1 MDILKK
7 LDLVPKDDDSQ
18 FKIGDTNTLIS
29 FTTMRNHQPV
39 ELSSGTLSLFQIK
52 NNNGFIQSAKAKIQG
67 ETVILNSKD
76 LANLP
81 VGQYQLELWHRNDD
95 GTNDIYPDQGWLQFT
110 INENATGQ
118 VNTTVT
124 SITLDQMSQQLSA
137 LIKEEVQKAVDAIP
151 RPKDGKDGT
160 NGINGETPTLMV
172 GQVNQSPA
180 GTFPKIT
187 DSGGKL
193 DHIFNFTFPE
203 PQVAVEQ
210 HMGSL
215 NDCTATGFYA
225 GSGTGQN
232 GPTTNNYSLM
242 VVAGD
247 NGGSQLL
254 IDVTDGRAWTR
265 GFNTSGT
272 FTDWRQVTQWN

>member
-1 MDILKK
+1 MDNLKK

-18 FKIGDTNTLIS
+18 FKVGDTNTRIS
-29 FTTMRNHQPV
+29 FTTMQNQQPV
-39 ELSSGTLSLFQIK
+39 ALSTGTLSLFQIK
-52 NNNGFIQSAKAKIQG
+52 NANGFVQSCQAKIQG
-67 ETVILNSKD
+67 ETAVLNSKD

-81 VGQYQLELWHRNDD
+81 VGQYQLELWHRNVD
-95 GTNDIYPDQGWLQFT
+95 GTNDIYPDQGWLPFT
-110 INENATGQ
+110 INENATGN
-118 VNTTVT
+118 VNQNVT

-137 LIKEEVQKAVDAIP
+137 LVKEEVQKAVDAIP
-151 RPKDGKDGT
+151 RPKDGKDGN

-203 PQVAVEQ
+203 PQVAVESNQ
-210 HMGSL
+210 GSL
-215 NDCTATGFYA
+215 NECTATGFYTGNGA
-225 GSGTGQN
+225 GQN
-232 GPTTNNYSLM
+232 GPTTNNYSLF
-242 VVAGD
+242 VIASD

-265 GFNTSGT
+265 GFHDNT
-272 FTDWRQVTQWN
+272 FTDWRQLTQWN